1 MLLTGF
7 EPVLAGFE
15 IHFLYLIGIQEHRYC
30 YSQRNKYNNF
40 SHMMRFLESRNRI
53 LYVSVKTNGSRV
65 RIIYTEEQTAL
76 QNREKIKEI
85 YDRQVDRVYRTA
97 MVFMKNSQD
106 AEDIVQSVF
115 LTLIEKGIQFDTPE
129 HEKAWFIV
137 TTRNRCKDI
146 LKSYWRKSVDL
157 VEEGMDETADSVSTD
172 PPGSDF
178 RAEALDIIM
187 NLPEDQREIILLHYY
202 EGYTVNETADMLKL
216 SESKVRSQIASVKR
230 ALSKL
235 TRR

>member
-1 MLLTGF
+1 
-7 EPVLAGFE
+7 
-15 IHFLYLIGIQEHRYC
+15 
-30 YSQRNKYNNF
+30 
-40 SHMMRFLESRNRI
+40 MMRFLESRNRI

-146 LKSYWRKSVDL
+146 LKSYWRMSVDL

-216 SESKVRSQIASVKR
+216 SESKVRSQIASAKR

>member
-1 MLLTGF
+1 
-7 EPVLAGFE
+7 
-15 IHFLYLIGIQEHRYC
+15 
-30 YSQRNKYNNF
+30 
-40 SHMMRFLESRNRI
+40 MRFLESRNRI

-97 MVFMKNSQD
+97 MVFMKNTQD

-216 SESKVRSQIASVKR
+216 SESKVRSQIASAKR

>member
-1 MLLTGF
+1 M
-7 EPVLAGFE
+7 
-15 IHFLYLIGIQEHRYC
+15 
-30 YSQRNKYNNF
+30 
-40 SHMMRFLESRNRI
+40 
-53 LYVSVKTNGSRV
+53 
-65 RIIYTEEQTAL
+65 
-76 QNREKIKEI
+76 QNRERIKQI

-97 MVFMKNSQD
+97 MVFMKNTQD

-157 VEEGMDETADSVSTD
+157 VDDSMDETADNGSTES
-172 PPGSDF
+172 PESNSA
-178 RAEALDIIM
+178 AEALDLIM
-187 NLPEDQREIILLHYY
+187 NLPEEQREIVLLHYY
-202 EGYTVNETADMLKL
+202 EGYTVNETAEMLKL
-216 SESKVRSQIASVKR
+216 SESKIRSQIASAKR

>member
-1 MLLTGF
+1 
-7 EPVLAGFE
+7 
-15 IHFLYLIGIQEHRYC
+15 
-30 YSQRNKYNNF
+30 
-40 SHMMRFLESRNRI
+40 MMRFLESRNRI

-106 AEDIVQSVF
+106 VEDIVQSVF

>member
-1 MLLTGF
+1 M
-7 EPVLAGFE
+7 E
-15 IHFLYLIGIQEHRYC
+15 
-30 YSQRNKYNNF
+30 SQ
-40 SHMMRFLESRNRI
+40 NRI

-97 MVFMKNSQD
+97 MVFMKNTQD

-216 SESKVRSQIASVKR
+216 SESKVRSQIASAKR

>member
-1 MLLTGF
+1 
-7 EPVLAGFE
+7 
-15 IHFLYLIGIQEHRYC
+15 
-30 YSQRNKYNNF
+30 
-40 SHMMRFLESRNRI
+40 MMRFLESRNRI

-97 MVFMKNSQD
+97 MVFMKNTQD

-187 NLPEDQREIILLHYY
+187 NLPENQREIILLHYY

-216 SESKVRSQIASVKR
+216 SESKVRSQIASAKR

>member
-1 MLLTGF
+1 ML
-7 EPVLAGFE
+7 
-15 IHFLYLIGIQEHRYC
+15 
-30 YSQRNKYNNF
+30 NW
-40 SHMMRFLESRNRI
+40 NRI
-53 LYVSVKTNGSRV
+53 LDVRV
-65 RIIYTEEQTAL
+65 RKTTDPGSVSIYKEELIAL
-76 QNREKIKEI
+76 QNRERIKQI

-97 MVFMKNSQD
+97 MVFMKNTQD

-157 VEEGMDETADSVSTD
+157 IDEGMDVTAADGTESQDDDSRTD
-172 PPGSDF
+172 
-178 RAEALDIIM
+178 ALDVIM

-202 EGYTVNETADMLKL
+202 EGYTVNETAQMLNL
-216 SESKVRSQIASVKR
+216 SESKIRSQIASAKR
-230 ALSKL
+230 ALSRI

>member
-1 MLLTGF
+1 
-7 EPVLAGFE
+7 
-15 IHFLYLIGIQEHRYC
+15 
-30 YSQRNKYNNF
+30 
-40 SHMMRFLESRNRI
+40 MRFLESRNRI

-97 MVFMKNSQD
+97 MVFMKNTQD

-216 SESKVRSQIASVKR
+216 SESKVRSQIASARR

>member
-1 MLLTGF
+1 
-7 EPVLAGFE
+7 
-15 IHFLYLIGIQEHRYC
+15 
-30 YSQRNKYNNF
+30 
-40 SHMMRFLESRNRI
+40 MMRFLESRNRI

-97 MVFMKNSQD
+97 MVFMKNTQD
-106 AEDIVQSVF
+106 
-115 LTLIEKGIQFDTPE
+115 FDTPE

-216 SESKVRSQIASVKR
+216 SESKVRSQIASAKR

>member
-1 MLLTGF
+1 
-7 EPVLAGFE
+7 
-15 IHFLYLIGIQEHRYC
+15 
-30 YSQRNKYNNF
+30 
-40 SHMMRFLESRNRI
+40 MMRFLESRNRI

-85 YDRQVDRVYRTA
+85 YDRQGDRVYRTA
-97 MVFMKNSQD
+97 MVFMKNTQD

-187 NLPEDQREIILLHYY
+187 NLPENQREIILLHYY

>member
-1 MLLTGF
+1 M
-7 EPVLAGFE
+7 
-15 IHFLYLIGIQEHRYC
+15 
-30 YSQRNKYNNF
+30 
-40 SHMMRFLESRNRI
+40 ESRNRI

-65 RIIYTEEQTAL
+65 RIIYREEQTAL
-76 QNREKIKEI
+76 QSREKIKEI

-97 MVFMKNSQD
+97 MVFMKNTQD

>member
-1 MLLTGF
+1 
-7 EPVLAGFE
+7 
-15 IHFLYLIGIQEHRYC
+15 
-30 YSQRNKYNNF
+30 
-40 SHMMRFLESRNRI
+40 MRFLESRNRI

-76 QNREKIKEI
+76 Q
-85 YDRQVDRVYRTA
+85 RVYRTA
-97 MVFMKNSQD
+97 MVFMKNTQD

-216 SESKVRSQIASVKR
+216 SESKVRSQIYRSSGFAH
-230 ALSKL
+230 
-235 TRR
+235 T

>member
-1 MLLTGF
+1 M
-7 EPVLAGFE
+7 E
-15 IHFLYLIGIQEHRYC
+15 
-30 YSQRNKYNNF
+30 SQ
-40 SHMMRFLESRNRI
+40 NRI

-65 RIIYTEEQTAL
+65 RIIYTEEETAL
-76 QNREKIKEI
+76 QSREKIKEI

-97 MVFMKNSQD
+97 MVFMKNTQD

-157 VEEGMDETADSVSTD
+157 VEEGMDETAYSVSTD

>member
-1 MLLTGF
+1 M
-7 EPVLAGFE
+7 
-15 IHFLYLIGIQEHRYC
+15 
-30 YSQRNKYNNF
+30 
-40 SHMMRFLESRNRI
+40 
-53 LYVSVKTNGSRV
+53 
-65 RIIYTEEQTAL
+65 
-76 QNREKIKEI
+76 QNRERIKEI

-97 MVFMKNSQD
+97 MVFMKNTQD

-146 LKSYWRKSVDL
+146 LKSYWRKSVEL
-157 VEEGMDETADSVSTD
+157 AETGMDEAGGITDVPEADAA
-172 PPGSDF
+172 
-178 RAEALDIIM
+178 AEALEIIM

-216 SESKVRSQIASVKR
+216 SESKVRSQIASAKR
-230 ALSKL
+230 SFSKL

>member
-1 MLLTGF
+1 M
-7 EPVLAGFE
+7 
-15 IHFLYLIGIQEHRYC
+15 
-30 YSQRNKYNNF
+30 
-40 SHMMRFLESRNRI
+40 
-53 LYVSVKTNGSRV
+53 
-65 RIIYTEEQTAL
+65 
-76 QNREKIKEI
+76 
-85 YDRQVDRVYRTA
+85 
-97 MVFMKNSQD
+97 
-106 AEDIVQSVF
+106 
-115 LTLIEKGIQFDTPE
+115 
-129 HEKAWFIV
+129 
-137 TTRNRCKDI
+137 
-146 LKSYWRKSVDL
+146 DL

-216 SESKVRSQIASVKR
+216 SESKVRSQIASAKR

>member
-1 MLLTGF
+1 
-7 EPVLAGFE
+7 
-15 IHFLYLIGIQEHRYC
+15 
-30 YSQRNKYNNF
+30 
-40 SHMMRFLESRNRI
+40 MMRFLESRNRI

-97 MVFMKNSQD
+97 MVFMKNTQD

-202 EGYTVNETADMLKL
+202 EGYTENETADMLKL
-216 SESKVRSQIASVKR
+216 SESKVRSQIASAKR

>member
-1 MLLTGF
+1 M
-7 EPVLAGFE
+7 
-15 IHFLYLIGIQEHRYC
+15 
-30 YSQRNKYNNF
+30 
-40 SHMMRFLESRNRI
+40 
-53 LYVSVKTNGSRV
+53 
-65 RIIYTEEQTAL
+65 
-76 QNREKIKEI
+76 QNRERIKEI

-97 MVFMKNSQD
+97 MVFMKNTQD
-106 AEDIVQSVF
+106 VEDIVQSVF

-146 LKSYWRKSVDL
+146 LKSYWRKSVEL
-157 VEEGMDETADSVSTD
+157 AETGMDEAGGITDVPEADAA
-172 PPGSDF
+172 
-178 RAEALDIIM
+178 AEALEIIM

-216 SESKVRSQIASVKR
+216 SESKVRSQIASAKR
-230 ALSKL
+230 SLSKV

>member
-1 MLLTGF
+1 
-7 EPVLAGFE
+7 
-15 IHFLYLIGIQEHRYC
+15 
-30 YSQRNKYNNF
+30 
-40 SHMMRFLESRNRI
+40 MMRFLESRNRI
-53 LYVSVKTNGSRV
+53 LYVSVKPNGSRV
-65 RIIYTEEQTAL
+65 RIIYTEEETAL
-76 QNREKIKEI
+76 QSREKIKEI

-97 MVFMKNSQD
+97 MVFMKNTQD

-216 SESKVRSQIASVKR
+216 SESKVRSQIASAKR

>member
-1 MLLTGF
+1 
-7 EPVLAGFE
+7 
-15 IHFLYLIGIQEHRYC
+15 
-30 YSQRNKYNNF
+30 
-40 SHMMRFLESRNRI
+40 MMRFLESRNRI

-76 QNREKIKEI
+76 QNREKNKEI

-97 MVFMKNSQD
+97 MVFMKNTQD

-216 SESKVRSQIASVKR
+216 SESKVRSQIASAKR

>member
-1 MLLTGF
+1 
-7 EPVLAGFE
+7 
-15 IHFLYLIGIQEHRYC
+15 
-30 YSQRNKYNNF
+30 
-40 SHMMRFLESRNRI
+40 MMCFLESRNRI

-97 MVFMKNSQD
+97 MVFMKNTQD

-216 SESKVRSQIASVKR
+216 SESKVRSQIASAKR

>member
-1 MLLTGF
+1 
-7 EPVLAGFE
+7 
-15 IHFLYLIGIQEHRYC
+15 
-30 YSQRNKYNNF
+30 
-40 SHMMRFLESRNRI
+40 MMCFLESRNRI

-106 AEDIVQSVF
+106 VEDIVQSVF

-216 SESKVRSQIASVKR
+216 SESKVRSQIASAKR

>member
-1 MLLTGF
+1 M
-7 EPVLAGFE
+7 
-15 IHFLYLIGIQEHRYC
+15 
-30 YSQRNKYNNF
+30 
-40 SHMMRFLESRNRI
+40 ESRNRI

-157 VEEGMDETADSVSTD
+157 VEEGMDETAYSVSTE

-216 SESKVRSQIASVKR
+216 SESKVRSQIASAKR

>member
-1 MLLTGF
+1 
-7 EPVLAGFE
+7 
-15 IHFLYLIGIQEHRYC
+15 
-30 YSQRNKYNNF
+30 
-40 SHMMRFLESRNRI
+40 MMRFLESRNRI

-97 MVFMKNSQD
+97 MVFMKNTQD

-202 EGYTVNETADMLKL
+202 EGYTVKETADMLKL
-216 SESKVRSQIASVKR
+216 SESKVRSQIASAKR

>member
-1 MLLTGF
+1 
-7 EPVLAGFE
+7 
-15 IHFLYLIGIQEHRYC
+15 
-30 YSQRNKYNNF
+30 
-40 SHMMRFLESRNRI
+40 MMRFLESRNRI
-53 LYVSVKTNGSRV
+53 LYVSVKPNGSRV

-76 QNREKIKEI
+76 QSREKIKEI

-97 MVFMKNSQD
+97 MVFMKNTQD

-216 SESKVRSQIASVKR
+216 SESKVRSQIASAKR

>member
-1 MLLTGF
+1 MADQVDEFAIL
-7 EPVLAGFE
+7 
-15 IHFLYLIGIQEHRYC
+15 R
-30 YSQRNKYNNF
+30 
-40 SHMMRFLESRNRI
+40 ESRNRI

-97 MVFMKNSQD
+97 MVFMKNTQD

-216 SESKVRSQIASVKR
+216 SESKVRSQIASAKR

>member
-1 MLLTGF
+1 
-7 EPVLAGFE
+7 
-15 IHFLYLIGIQEHRYC
+15 
-30 YSQRNKYNNF
+30 
-40 SHMMRFLESRNRI
+40 MMRFLESRNRI

-97 MVFMKNSQD
+97 MVFMKNTQD

-216 SESKVRSQIASVKR
+216 SESKVRSQIASAKR